1 MRWLSKS
8 DTRVLSAILAVAILL
23 GSIPLSAGVTIVAGA
38 TQPTFTVNI
47 CQPLQPAAGISSNPL
62 ARPAATPPQL
72 LLLEHGTISA
82 GAQKS
87 AADLRIAPESPP
99 PETQS

>member
-23 GSIPLSAGVTIVAGA
+23 GSIPLTAGITIVAGP

-47 CQPLQPAAGISSNPL
+47 CQPLQPAAGVFNNLL
-62 ARPAATPPQL
+62 ARPALTLPQL
-72 LLLEHGTISA
+72 DLLEHGTISA
-82 GAQKS
+82 SVQKPV
-87 AADLRIAPESPP
+87 ADLCLEPESPP
-99 PETQS
+99 PEALS